1 MSQVFWLPSG
11 WEKGVSVRRAS
22 TATTMHWEPHWVL
35 LVLIRSGLVTA
46 AVLIETL
53 SAPAL
58 KTSLMILM
66 SLMPP
71 PTVKGMKTSSA
82 TLETRSMRMPRLSE
96 LAVMSRKTSS
106 SAPSWL

>member
-1 MSQVFWLPSG
+1 M
-11 WEKGVSVRRAS
+11 SVRLAS
-22 TATTMHWEPHWVL
+22 TATTMHCDPHWVL
-35 LVLIRSGLVTA
+35 LSLIRSGFVTA

-58 KTSLMILM
+58 RTSLMMLI

-82 TLETRSMRMPRLSE
+82 TFETRSISIPRLSE

-106 SAPSWL
+106 SAPSSL